1 MVNVLLAD
9 RDPVLRRGLSV
20 LLTSHGFDVAEVA
33 AGRDVAG
40 AHRPDVLVA
49 EASEIKDI
57 DIPGTPILMF
67 TDRDDIDS
75 VYEAI
80 QSGVRGYLHKSA
92 NLSSILRAVR
102 AVAAGELVFGP
113 HLAQRL
119 RDLLARTDDTL
130 TLRQRQILELAGQG
144 LGNAAIGKR
153 LGVSAKT
160 ISNQVPGIL
169 AALGLPDRAA
179 AVQWARQH
187 SGRLAC

>member
-20 LLTSHGFDVAEVA
+20 LLSNHGFDVAEVA

-49 EASEIKDI
+49 EASELKDI
-57 DIPGTPILMF
+57 NVPGTPILMF
-67 TDRDDIDS
+67 TDRDDVDS
-75 VYEAI
+75 MYEAI

-92 NLSSILRAVR
+92 NQSAILRAVC

-119 RDLLARTDDTL
+119 RHLLGRTDDRL
-130 TLRQRQILELAGQG
+130 TTRQRQILELAGQG
-144 LGNAAIGKR
+144 LGNAAIGRR

-160 ISNQVPGIL
+160 ISNQLPGVL
-169 AALGLPDRAA
+169 AALGLPDRAS
-179 AVQWARQH
+179 AVYWAREH
-187 SGRLAC
+187 CGRLS

>member
-49 EASEIKDI
+49 ESSELKDI
-57 DIPGTPILMF
+57 NVPGTPILMF
-67 TDRDDIDS
+67 TDRDDVDS
-75 VYEAI
+75 MYEAI

-92 NLSSILRAVR
+92 NQGAILRAVR
-102 AVAAGELVFGP
+102 AVAAGDLVFGP
-113 HLAQRL
+113 HLAQQL
-119 RDLLARTDDTL
+119 RHLLGRTDDRL
-130 TLRQRQILELAGQG
+130 TTRQRQILELAGQG
-144 LGNAAIGKR
+144 LGNAAIGNR

-160 ISNQVPGIL
+160 ISNQFPGIL
-169 AALGLPDRAA
+169 AALGLPDRASA
-179 AVQWARQH
+179 AQWAREH
-187 SGRLAC
+187 CGRLG